1 MRKYIYLNDGTSNVI
16 ISNVERIMAVETTST
31 TELTLKIF
39 QERVPGSPDFDTI
52 VVTHLANV
60 GAHDMKI
67 WILGVIQDLFS
78 SNWKEVA
85 PLQVPPRAISS
96 IVYS

>member
-16 ISNVERIMAVETTST
+16 ISNPEQIMSVVTTNST
-31 TELTLKIF
+31 TLKMRVY
-39 QERVPGSPDFDTI
+39 QESNYNFDTI
-52 VVTHLANV
+52 TITHDANV

-67 WILGVIQDLFS
+67 WMLGVIQDLFS

-85 PLQVPPRAISS
+85 PLQVPPRAITS
-96 IVYS
+96 IVYSNV

>member
-1 MRKYIYLNDGTSNVI
+1 MTKYIYLNDGTSDVI
-16 ISNVERIMAVETTST
+16 ISNVERIMAVGTTST
-31 TELTLKIF
+31 TQLTLKIF
-39 QERVPGSPDFDTI
+39 QEAANANFDTI
-52 VVTHLANV
+52 VITHDANV
-60 GAHDMKI
+60 GAHDMKV

>member
-1 MRKYIYLNDGTSNVI
+1 MRKYIYLNDGTSNII
-16 ISNVERIMAVETTST
+16 ISNVEKIMAVETTSST
-31 TELTLKIF
+31 VLTLKIF
-39 QERVPGSPDFDTI
+39 QESNNLSYDTI
-52 VVTHLANV
+52 EITHLANV
-60 GAHDMKI
+60 GAHDMKV

>member
-1 MRKYIYLNDGTSNVI
+1 MRKYIYLNDGTSNII
-16 ISNVERIMAVETTST
+16 ISNIERIMAVKTTSP

-39 QERVPGSPDFDTI
+39 QERAPGSPDLDTI
-52 VVTHLANV
+52 TITHDANV

>member
-1 MRKYIYLNDGTSNVI
+1 MRKYIYLNNGTSNVI
-16 ISNVERIMAVETTST
+16 ISQIENIMSVGTTSS
-31 TELTLKIF
+31 TELTLKLY
-39 QERVPGSPDFDTI
+39 QEATVANIDTI
-52 VVTHLANV
+52 TITHDANV
-60 GAHDMKI
+60 GAHDMKV

-85 PLQVPPRAISS
+85 PLQVPPREISS

>member
-1 MRKYIYLNDGTSNVI
+1 MKKYIYLNDGTSNVI
-16 ISNVERIMAVETTST
+16 ISNPELIMSVVTTNPT
-31 TELTLKIF
+31 TLKLRVY
-39 QERVPGSPDFDTI
+39 QEGNYNYDTI
-52 VVTHLANV
+52 TITHDANV
-60 GAHDMKI
+60 GGHDMKV

-96 IVYS
+96 IVYSNV

>member
-16 ISNVERIMAVETTST
+16 ISNVEKIMSVQTTSAT
-31 TELTLKIF
+31 ALTLQVF
-39 QERVPGSPDFDTI
+39 QESSNNPNFDTI
-52 VVTHLANV
+52 TITHDANV
-60 GAHDMKI
+60 GAHDMKV
-67 WILGVIQDLFS
+67 WILGVLQDLFS

-85 PLQVPPRAISS
+85 PLQIPPRAISS

>member
-1 MRKYIYLNDGTSNVI
+1 MRKYIYLNNGTSDVI
-16 ISNVERIMAVETTST
+16 ISNLEGIMSVVTTST

-39 QERVPGSPDFDTI
+39 QETSLSSLGVITI
-52 VVTHLANV
+52 NHEANV
-60 GAHDMKI
+60 EGHDMKV

>member
-1 MRKYIYLNDGTSNVI
+1 MTKYIYLNDGTSNVI
-16 ISNVERIMAVETTST
+16 ISNVEKIMSVGTTSA
-31 TELTLKIF
+31 TELTLKVF
-39 QERVPGSPDFDTI
+39 QETSNNPGFDTI
-52 VVTHLANV
+52 TITHATNV
-60 GAHDMKI
+60 KAHEMKV

-85 PLQVPPRAISS
+85 PLQVPPKAISS

>member
-1 MRKYIYLNDGTSNVI
+1 MRKYIYLNNGTSNVI
-16 ISNVERIMAVETTST
+16 ISQIENIMSVVTTSPT
-31 TELTLKIF
+31 ALTLKLY
-39 QERVPGSPDFDTI
+39 QEAAVTGLDTI
-52 VVTHLANV
+52 TITHDANV
-60 GAHDMKI
+60 EAHDMKV

-85 PLQVPPRAISS
+85 PLQVPPRAILS

>member
-1 MRKYIYLNDGTSNVI
+1 MTKYIYLNDGTSNVI
-16 ISNVERIMAVETTST
+16 ISNVEKIMAVATAGTTL
-31 TELTLKIF
+31 LTLKIF
-39 QERVPGSPDFDTI
+39 QEVDNNSFDTI
-52 VVTHLANV
+52 TITHATNV
-60 GAHDMKI
+60 GAHDMKV

>member
-1 MRKYIYLNDGTSNVI
+1 MRKYIYLNNGESDVI
-16 ISNVERIMAVETTST
+16 ISNLEGIMSVVTTST

-39 QERVPGSPDFDTI
+39 QETSLSNLGVITI
-52 VVTHLANV
+52 NHEANV
-60 GAHDMKI
+60 GEHDMKV

>member
-1 MRKYIYLNDGTSNVI
+1 MRKYIYLNDGTSDVI
-16 ISNVERIMAVETTST
+16 ISNIEKNMSVQTTSST
-31 TELTLKIF
+31 VLTLKIF
-39 QERVPGSPDFDTI
+39 QESNNASFDTI
-52 VVTHLANV
+52 TINRLANV
-60 GAHDMKI
+60 GAHDMKV

-85 PLQVPPRAISS
+85 PLQVSPRAISS

>member
-1 MRKYIYLNDGTSNVI
+1 MRKYIYLNDGTSDVI
-16 ISNVERIMAVETTST
+16 ISNIEKIMVVETTSS

-39 QERVPGSPDFDTI
+39 QESNNASFDTI
-52 VVTHLANV
+52 VVTHDANV
-60 GAHDMKI
+60 GAHDMKV

>member
-1 MRKYIYLNDGTSNVI
+1 MRKYIYLNNGTSDVI
-16 ISNVERIMAVETTST
+16 ISNLEGIMSVGTTSST
-31 TELTLKIF
+31 VLTLKVY
-39 QERVPGSPDFDTI
+39 QETSLSNLGVITI
-52 VVTHLANV
+52 THAANV
-60 GAHDMKI
+60 GAQDMKV

-78 SNWKEVA
+78 SHWKEVA

>member
-1 MRKYIYLNDGTSNVI
+1 MSVG
-16 ISNVERIMAVETTST
+16 TTSST
-31 TELTLKIF
+31 QLTLKIF
-39 QERVPGSPDFDTI
+39 QESNNSSFDTI
-52 VVTHLANV
+52 VITHAANV
-60 GAHDMKI
+60 GSHDMKV

-85 PLQVPPRAISS
+85 PLQVPPRAVSS

>member
-1 MRKYIYLNDGTSNVI
+1 MKKYIHLSNGTRNI
-16 ISNVERIMAVETTST
+16 LISGVEGIMSVATTSST
-31 TELTLKIF
+31 ALTLKCY
-39 QERVPGSPDFDTI
+39 QEVSNGNVETI
-52 VVTHLANV
+52 TITHAANV
-60 GAHDMKI
+60 GAHDMKV
-67 WILGVIQDLFS
+67 WMLGVIEDLLS

>member
-16 ISNVERIMAVETTST
+16 ISNIEKIMAVETSSATS
-31 TELTLKIF
+31 LTLKIF
-39 QERVPGSPDFDTI
+39 QEVDNDSFDTI
-52 VVTHLANV
+52 TITHAANV
-60 GAHDMKI
+60 GAHDMKV

>member
-1 MRKYIYLNDGTSNVI
+1 MRKYIYLNDGTSDVI
-16 ISNVERIMAVETTST
+16 ISNLEGLMSVETTSST
-31 TELTLKIF
+31 ALTLKIY
-39 QERVPGSPDFDTI
+39 QETSLSNLGVITI
-52 VVTHLANV
+52 NHAANV

-85 PLQVPPRAISS
+85 PLQVPPRAILS

>member
-1 MRKYIYLNDGTSNVI
+1 MRKYIYLNNGTSNVI
-16 ISNVERIMAVETTST
+16 ISQIENIMSVVTTSST
-31 TELTLKIF
+31 ALTLKLY
-39 QERVPGSPDFDTI
+39 QEATVAGLDTI
-52 VVTHLANV
+52 TITHDANV
-60 GAHDMKI
+60 EAHDMKV

-85 PLQVPPRAISS
+85 PLQVPPRAVSS

>member
-1 MRKYIYLNDGTSNVI
+1 MSVI
-16 ISNVERIMAVETTST
+16 TTNST
-31 TELTLKIF
+31 TLKLRVY
-39 QERVPGSPDFDTI
+39 QEGNYNYDT
-52 VVTHLANV
+52 VTITHDANV
-60 GAHDMKI
+60 GGHDMKV

-96 IVYS
+96 IVYSNV

>member
-1 MRKYIYLNDGTSNVI
+1 MRKYIYLNDGTSNII
-16 ISNVERIMAVETTST
+16 ISNIEKIMSVQTTSS

-39 QERVPGSPDFDTI
+39 QESNNLNFDTI
-52 VVTHLANV
+52 TITHLANV
-60 GAHDMKI
+60 GAHDMKV

-85 PLQVPPRAISS
+85 PLQVPPRAVSS

>member
-1 MRKYIYLNDGTSNVI
+1 MTKYIYLNDGTSNII
-16 ISNVERIMAVETTST
+16 ISNIEKIMAVETTST

-39 QERVPGSPDFDTI
+39 QESNNASYDAITI
-52 VVTHLANV
+52 THDANV
-60 GAHDMKI
+60 GGHDMKV

-96 IVYS
+96 IVYSNV